1 MPIHPAGIV
10 QDLSAANATAFNRI
24 ELNGVAVQNI
34 VTEVGISMNGAPNST
49 LTPVQFQLQ
58 RMSTVGTGSAGTVV
72 KLAGGYTPSMTALVE
87 NSADGTLVD
96 SCHTWFVPVVSGVIW
111 VAAPGREIDFT
122 AAQFMGL
129 KNIAALGASINA
141 ACYLVFEE

>member
-10 QDLSAANATAFNRI
+10 QDLSAANAGATHRI
-24 ELNGVAVQNI
+24 ELNGVAVTTI
-34 VTEVGISMNGAPNST
+34 VTEVGISMNAAPNST
-49 LTPVQFQLQ
+49 LVPVQFQLQ
-58 RMSTVGTGSAGTVV
+58 RTSLVGTGTAGTVV
-72 KLAGGYTPSMTALVE
+72 KLNQYVPSCTALVE

-129 KNIAALGASINA
+129 KNMAALGASINA
-141 ACYLVFEE
+141 ATYVCFEE